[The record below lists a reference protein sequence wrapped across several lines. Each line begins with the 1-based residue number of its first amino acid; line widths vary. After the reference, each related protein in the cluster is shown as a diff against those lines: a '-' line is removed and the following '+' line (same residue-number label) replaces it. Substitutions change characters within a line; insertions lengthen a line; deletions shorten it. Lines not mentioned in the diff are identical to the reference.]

1 MKIFAE
7 ELLDGFEL
15 TFALEGEI
23 EEDFESNMIEFL
35 DSLVAESK

>member
-1 MKIFAE
+1 MKLLAE
-7 ELLDGFEL
+7 DLLDGFEL
-15 TFALEGEI
+15 IFDLEGES